1 MKGIFS
7 QLLTPRPPLHIQV
20 TPVKGVTFTM
30 WDVGGQEKV
39 RALWRHYYEGT
50 EGLVFVVDSSD
61 VTRVQEARQE
71 LFNILTDEGED
82 VFYTRNR

>member
-1 MKGIFS
+1 
-7 QLLTPRPPLHIQV
+7 
-20 TPVKGVTFTM
+20 M

>member
-1 MKGIFS
+1 M
-7 QLLTPRPPLHIQV
+7 
-20 TPVKGVTFTM
+20 KGVTFTM